1 MTGNEIDVYA
11 EIKRIG
17 EFLARA
23 RGEVAAI
30 MTAKD
35 TAGAE
40 KNINHIATELKEV
53 VRHTEEATNTI
64 MDHAEALQQLTAN
77 NQINIAKINE
87 HAIGIMGAC
96 SFQDITGQRIKK
108 VLQIVDQV
116 EMRIDRLV
124 GLLGGDIGNEVTETL
139 ATGTERADESL
150 MAGPQMKG
158 DGVSQAD
165 VDKLFP

>member
-1 MTGNEIDVYA
+1 MPDQTQVMLEEVKRMA
-11 EIKRIG
+11 EFIAK
-17 EFLARA
+17 A
-23 RGEVAAI
+23 RGEVSAI

-35 TAGAE
+35 SAGAE

-64 MDHAEALQQLTAN
+64 MDHAEALQRLSASDPKV
-77 NQINIAKINE
+77 AE
-87 HAIGIMGAC
+87 HAMGIMEAC
-96 SFQDITGQRIKK
+96 SFQDITGQRVKK

-124 GLLGGDIGNEVTETL
+124 SLLGGDFVTSQAATL
-139 ATGTERADESL
+139 ATGTERADEHL

-158 DGVSQAD
+158 GGVSQAD

>member
-1 MTGNEIDVYA
+1 MPQNDIDVYA
-11 EIKRIG
+11 EIKRMG
-17 EFLARA
+17 EYIARA
-23 RGEVAAI
+23 RSEVSAI

-40 KNINHIATELKEV
+40 KNINHIAAELNEV

-64 MDHAEALQQLTAN
+64 MDHAEALQQLGGTATVDL
-77 NQINIAKINE
+77 AKLSE
-87 HAIGIMGAC
+87 HAMGIMEAC

-108 VLQIVDQV
+108 VLQIIEQV

-124 GLLGGDIGNEVTETL
+124 GLLGGEIGESTTETL
-139 ATGTERADESL
+139 ATGKERTDESL
-150 MAGPQMKG
+150 MAGPQMG
-158 DGVSQAD
+158 GAGVSQAD